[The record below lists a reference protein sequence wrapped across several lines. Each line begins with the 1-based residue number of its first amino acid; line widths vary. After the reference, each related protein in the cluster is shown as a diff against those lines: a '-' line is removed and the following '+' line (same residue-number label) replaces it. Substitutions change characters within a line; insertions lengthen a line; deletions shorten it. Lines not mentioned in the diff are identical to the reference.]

1 MRGPLDIR
9 QGVGDKLHIQQT
21 LQSEWNYGNME
32 KPLCKTLV
40 IFLLVVVTI

>member
-1 MRGPLDIR
+1 M
-9 QGVGDKLHIQQT
+9 IQQT
-21 LQSEWNYGNME
+21 LPEIEWNTE